1 MQEIVCGCSGKPET
15 ENSRWCRCEC
25 PALIRLLRASDNSW
39 YITEHRASHN
49 HSMSLTMGEKV
60 HWPSHKHIDVY
71 TKDLIKQLRENNVN
85 LGKVYSII
93 GGFFGSV
100 EKVPFTKRTL
110 RNICGKISREQ
121 AEDDVR
127 KTLQAFADIRA
138 NDPGFSY
145 VVLAEKD
152 SKVKNLMWAN
162 GNSRM
167 QYRFFGD
174 VVTFDTTY
182 RTNLYDMPFGLFVG
196 DNNHYQS
203 IIFARVLMHDEQEES
218 FEMGVRGICT
228 YDGWTSAKN
237 NTYRAME
244 IAIKKTYP
252 DTVHRW
258 CKWHVL
264 KKAKETLGPLYTK
277 KSGFQA
283 EFHKVVN
290 HMLSE
295 EEFETAWEALLDKYS
310 LRNHSYMTQ
319 IYETRRKWAK
329 PYFRGVFCA
338 KMTSTQRSESANH
351 RLKSYMPPASPMHVF
366 VRQYMKLQFDRE
378 RDESYEEKR
387 TMIGGAVRR
396 TNLAIERHASKVY
409 TRNMFEEFGRLLMEG
424 TAYNVTEVERMRK
437 YRTTHNNAAKR
448 EKWSRVEYEVTMNEE
463 KTIFNYECGQF
474 DHTGML
480 CSHVLRVMEI
490 LHLEEIPKHHILK
503 RLTRDCKGY
512 TP

>member
-1 MQEIVCGCSGKPET
+1 
-15 ENSRWCRCEC
+15 
-25 PALIRLLRASDNSW
+25 
-39 YITEHRASHN
+39 
-49 HSMSLTMGEKV
+49 
-60 HWPSHKHIDVY
+60 
-71 TKDLIKQLRENNVN
+71 
-85 LGKVYSII
+85 
-93 GGFFGSV
+93 
-100 EKVPFTKRTL
+100 
-110 RNICGKISREQ
+110 
-121 AEDDVR
+121 
-127 KTLQAFADIRA
+127 
-138 NDPGFSY
+138 
-145 VVLAEKD
+145 
-152 SKVKNLMWAN
+152 
-162 GNSRM
+162 M

-174 VVTFDTTY
+174 IVTFDTTY

-196 DNNHYQS
+196 VNNHYQS
-203 IIFARVLMHDEQEES
+203 IIFAGVLMRDEQEES
-218 FEMGVRGICT
+218 FEWVFEEFVRIMGGPPPKTILTDQC
-228 YDGWTSAKN
+228 
-237 NTYRAME
+237 RAME

-277 KSGFQA
+277 KSDFQA

-290 HMLSE
+290 HMLTE

-310 LRNHSYMTQ
+310 LMNHSYMTQ

-338 KMTSTQRSESANH
+338 KLTSTQRSESANH
-351 RLKSYMPPASPMHVF
+351 MLKSYMPPASPMHVF

-378 RDESYEEKR
+378 REESYEEKR

-448 EKWSRVEYEVTMNEE
+448 EKWSRVKYEVTMNEE
-463 KTIFNYECGQF
+463 KTIFNCECGQF
-474 DHTGML
+474 NHTGML

-503 RLTRDCKGY
+503 RGPETQGIYSLITWCNTKRTIHRIGHLRLGMRRCTSK
-512 TP
+512 PWKL